1 MNNQQVGKYGETL
14 AARWLSENGFEI
26 LLRNWKYERAEID
39 IVARKQ
45 NRIHAIEVKTRKTT
59 TFGFPEQSVSQV
71 KLRHLQRA
79 CTALLENNA
88 YSEVQID
95 VLSIL
100 LRKSTVQYLLLEN
113 ICGYEL

>member
-1 MNNQQVGKYGETL
+1 
-14 AARWLSENGFEI
+14 
-26 LLRNWKYERAEID
+26 
-39 IVARKQ
+39 
-45 NRIHAIEVKTRKTT
+45 
-59 TFGFPEQSVSQV
+59 VSQV